1 MWIDSHCHLDDPK
14 LAGQNR
20 AVQVVARARQAGVE
34 GMLTIGCRVSDA
46 FAQVLD
52 IARAHDRVWC
62 TIGTHPHEAGDPA
75 EQAIS
80 PEDLSARAL
89 SDPRI
94 VGIGEAGLDYFY
106 NHASP
111 DDQKN
116 VFRKQLRVARETGLP
131 IVVHARDADA
141 DMIAMLQQESG
152 GGRLRGVLHC
162 FSSGRGL
169 ALAAL
174 DLGFYIS
181 FSGIVTFPKSEDL
194 RAIARDVP
202 TDRVLVET
210 DAPYLAPVPMRGKIN
225 EPAYVAHTGKFL
237 ADLYGLPQTDFAAR
251 TRANFFRLFDRAGQ
265 TGDGGGNS

>member
-14 LAGQNR
+14 LTAQDRAG
-20 AVQVVARARQAGVE
+20 QVVARAHEAGVG

-46 FAQVLD
+46 FANVLE
-52 IARAHDRVWC
+52 IARTHDKVWC
-62 TIGTHPHEAGDPA
+62 TIGTHPHEAADPA

-80 PEDLSARAL
+80 QEDLRARAL
-89 SDPRI
+89 SDPNI

-106 NHASP
+106 NHANP
-111 DDQKN
+111 DDQKT

-141 DMIAMLQQESG
+141 DMIAMLRAESD

-162 FSSGRGL
+162 FSSGRDL
-169 ALAAL
+169 AMAAL

-202 TDRVLVET
+202 MDRILVET
-210 DAPYLAPVPMRGKIN
+210 DAPYLAPVPMRGKTN
-225 EPAYVAHTGKFL
+225 EPAYVTHTGRFL
-237 ADLYGLPQTDFAAR
+237 ARMYGLPETDFAAR
-251 TRANFFRLFDRAGQ
+251 TSENFFRLFDRAAQ
-265 TGDGGGNS
+265 S